1 MKKLVIMLSL
11 VLISVSLSGCTPK
24 DNNNNETVKDKTPIV
39 NNDTNNE
46 DEDKEIKVTKMPSW
60 VKDLWITEPKWM
72 KLVESDVDSEGWY
85 NAIMFSYESDYDKAM
100 SEAKRI
106 AEKAGIPVSAEFQMA
121 QDLSKTM
128 WFQLTPEMEAEMQ
141 MAIPKWIIYTNFT
154 FMSGKEELLK
164 KDDKY
169 QVAIQVEETETG
181 ALLNISAADI
191 NFIDTAVKIWEDFD
205 NEMDDQEFDMNFED
219 MNFENINFEEV
230 E

>member
-11 VLISVSLSGCTPK
+11 ALISVSLSGCNSDNSGNEEVT
-24 DNNNNETVKDKTPIV
+24 NNNPIV
-39 NNDTNNE
+39 NEKTTKNK
-46 DEDKEIKVTKMPSW
+46 DKKIKVTKMPSW

-72 KLVESDVDSEGWY
+72 KLVESDVESQWGY
-85 NAIMFSYESDYDKAM
+85 NAIMFSYASDYDKAI

-141 MAIPKWIIYTNFT
+141 MAIPKWIIYTNFS

-191 NFIDTAVKIWEDFD
+191 SFIDSAVKIGKEFNDLMEDQDFD
-205 NEMDDQEFDMNFED
+205 IDFEKVNIED
-219 MNFENINFEEV
+219 M
-230 E
+230 